1 MIVMKFG
8 GTSVGS
14 AERIETVVKLVRDR
28 LPLRPVVVVSALSR
42 VTDLLIRGAELALER
57 DPAAETVVAEV
68 KARHREAVAD
78 LMPAGGVR
86 LKLFA
91 HITALITEL
100 RAFYT
105 GVHNLG
111 ELTPRTLDAISGLG
125 ERLSCEIV
133 AAAMAERG
141 VAAQPVDARNLIV
154 TTEDFGKATPLMEET
169 TAQVRERL
177 LPIVQQNVVP
187 VVSGFIGATRRGIA
201 TTLGR
206 GGSDYSAAIIGA
218 ALPVEAIQIWT
229 DVDGMMTVDPK
240 LVPQATVLHEVSFEE
255 AAELAYF
262 GAKVL
267 HPATIRPAV
276 EKGIPVGIL
285 NTMNPEAVGTLVTAR
300 VGNSTGEPRA
310 IAFKKG
316 ISVILISQ
324 PRMLMA
330 YGFTARVFEVFDR
343 HKTAVDLIATSEVS
357 ISLTVDDPER
367 LPAIEADL
375 AALGEVKV
383 LRGMAIISVVGRG
396 FVRQAGLAAR
406 IFQCLRDINV
416 VMISFGASDVNV
428 SFVVNQD
435 KAEEAVRLLHK
446 EFFENQSQRPPLL
459 RKESP
464 EDLTLRLANPLPPGA

>member
-8 GTSVGS
+8 GTSVAT
-14 AERIETVVKLVRDR
+14 AERIEAVVRLVKER
-28 LPLRPVVVVSALSR
+28 LPLRPVVVVSALAR
-42 VTDLLIRGAELALER
+42 VTDQLIRGAELALER
-57 DPAAETVVAEV
+57 DPESAAVVEEI
-68 KARHREAVAD
+68 KARHREVVTD
-78 LMPAGGVR
+78 LLPAGAIR
-86 LKLFA
+86 LGLFA
-91 HITALITEL
+91 HITAVVNEL

-111 ELTPRTLDAISGLG
+111 ELTPRTLDAISGIG

-133 AAAMAERG
+133 SAGLQQRG
-141 VAAQPVDARNLIV
+141 VAAQPVDGRSLIV
-154 TTEDFGKATPLMEET
+154 TDEEFGRATPLLDET
-169 TAQVRERL
+169 AARVRELL
-177 LPIVQQNVVP
+177 LPVAQQGLVP
-187 VVSGFIGATRRGIA
+187 VISGFIGSTRRGVA

-206 GGSDYSAAIIGA
+206 GGSDYSAAVIGA
-218 ALPVEAIQIWT
+218 TLPVEAIQIWT

-240 LVPQATVLHEVSFEE
+240 VVAGARVLSELSFDE

-262 GAKVL
+262 GAKIL
-267 HPATIRPAV
+267 HPATIKPAV

-285 NTMNPEAVGTLVTAR
+285 NTLNPSAAGTLITAR
-300 VGNSTGEPRA
+300 SEAPDGEPRA
-310 IAFKKG
+310 IAFKTG
-316 ISVILISQ
+316 IAVILIAQ

-330 YGFTARVFEVFDR
+330 YGFVARVFDVFQR

-367 LPAIEADL
+367 LPVIEADL
-375 AALGEVKV
+375 AGLGEVQV

-396 FVRQAGLAAR
+396 FVRQAGLAGR

-435 KAEEAVRLLHK
+435 RAEAAVRLLHS
-446 EFFENQSQRPPLL
+446 EFFESREAPATLNQPAAREAGPQQR
-459 RKESP
+459 S
-464 EDLTLRLANPLPPGA
+464 